1 MMRIINYQ
9 GVEQLAVFVTE
20 QSEVEMH
27 LSQNKNVIFLKGTT
41 LYLFQKLE
49 VSKYLISNENCTLQ
63 NGDVVLILKNGR
75 IQKEFSAST
84 ASQTIVTTNQ
94 CNSNCIMCPYAESVR
109 KKSKIPNTEYLLEF
123 VRYLPAHTKHLVV
136 TGGEPTLAQ
145 PGFFSMMLDIK
156 NQFPDIQ
163 CLLLTNGRTFAIK
176 KMAQLA
182 KQTFP
187 ADTLPAIPI
196 YSAHSNVHDTIT
208 QAQGSLKQAVNGIQH
223 LLELQFPIEIRVVV
237 SKLNLS
243 EITDLA
249 RFLTH
254 TLPSISVV
262 NLMATEMCGNAAIH
276 RKDVWIDY
284 QTAFQSCIPGI
295 EMLIANGIDVGLYNF
310 PLCSVPKAYWG
321 LYKKSISEYKIR
333 YAPICETCRMK
344 NLCGG
349 VFQSALSLATQNF
362 KPFYEE
368 L

>member
-75 IQKEFSAST
+75 IQKEFSASI

-156 NQFPDIQ
+156 NRFSDIQ

-196 YSAHSNVHDTIT
+196 YSVHSNVHDTIT

-295 EMLIANGIDVGLYNF
+295 EMLIANGINVGLYNF

-333 YAPICETCRMK
+333 
-344 NLCGG
+344 
-349 VFQSALSLATQNF
+349 
-362 KPFYEE
+362 
-368 L
+368 

>member
-27 LSQNKNVIFLKGTT
+27 LSQNKNAIFLKGTT

-156 NQFPDIQ
+156 NRFPDIQ

-237 SKLNLS
+237 SK
-243 EITDLA
+243 
-249 RFLTH
+249 
-254 TLPSISVV
+254 
-262 NLMATEMCGNAAIH
+262 
-276 RKDVWIDY
+276 
-284 QTAFQSCIPGI
+284 
-295 EMLIANGIDVGLYNF
+295 
-310 PLCSVPKAYWG
+310 
-321 LYKKSISEYKIR
+321 
-333 YAPICETCRMK
+333 
-344 NLCGG
+344 
-349 VFQSALSLATQNF
+349 
-362 KPFYEE
+362 
-368 L
+368 

>member
-156 NQFPDIQ
+156 NRFPDIQ

-208 QAQGSLKQAVNGIQH
+208 QADLLMSL
-223 LLELQFPIEIRVVV
+223 
-237 SKLNLS
+237 S
-243 EITDLA
+243 
-249 RFLTH
+249 
-254 TLPSISVV
+254 
-262 NLMATEMCGNAAIH
+262 
-276 RKDVWIDY
+276 
-284 QTAFQSCIPGI
+284 
-295 EMLIANGIDVGLYNF
+295 
-310 PLCSVPKAYWG
+310 
-321 LYKKSISEYKIR
+321 
-333 YAPICETCRMK
+333 
-344 NLCGG
+344 
-349 VFQSALSLATQNF
+349 
-362 KPFYEE
+362 
-368 L
+368 